1 PLTRADVFHRPN
13 QFLTLHE
20 LTECFAYGRRLVL
33 TQQDMTLDRAP
44 GYFTSRKDWEELC
57 RTTKAALASADQ
69 VGFFSEHAAVDAARD
84 GLLDTQRA
92 TVVPLGVD
100 HVRTDGKAELPARLA
115 RLGGRP
121 FLLMIGAALPHKN
134 RLVALPLLR
143 GLAFE
148 RGWGGGLVLAGA
160 RRLSGH
166 QLDSAR
172 AATARKRSPSV
183 RAGSRPRRRLGE
195 RETRALPQCRT
206 CPLSVVVRGVRPRPV
221 RGGCLRHALSVRMA
235 WRRVRVP
242 AVVRGIV
249 SR

>member
-134 RLVALPLLR
+134 RLFALRVLR
-143 GLAFE
+143 ELAFE
-148 RGWGGGLVLAGA
+148 RGWEGGLVLAGPDDFPGISSIPHEQ
-160 RRLSGH
+160 RLLERDPRLCE
-166 QLDSAR
+166 QVLDLGVVSESEKR
-172 AATARKRSPSV
+172 GLFRNAALVLFPSLCEGFGLV
-183 RAGSRPRRRLGE
+183 PFEAAAYGTPCLYAWRGAVSEFLPSLG
-195 RETRALPQCRT
+195 
-206 CPLSVVVRGVRPRPV
+206 
-221 RGGCLRHALSVRMA
+221 ALSA
-235 WRRVRVP
+235 
-242 AVVRGIV
+242 
-249 SR
+249 